1 MSAVGDAAGP
11 RGRYAFLRTSR
22 WVRLVALLVAA
33 SIACALLGVWQ
44 WGRYVDRHA
53 AAEQVAAVYDAEPV
67 PLEEALRSPTG
78 PVRADEEWQP
88 VELRGRYVEGGTVLL
103 RNRPVEGTPA
113 VHVVAP
119 FVARTGGGEVLV
131 VVDRGW
137 VPAEVADSG
146 GAVPQPPAGEVTLTA
161 RLRAAEAPHDRV
173 PPAGQVYTLAPSQVL
188 DAVGGVTDLGAVAD
202 VPVLDGYVVAAAE
215 DPTAAEAVGGYG
227 RPGSKHVM
235 NISYAFQ
242 WWVFS
247 AGMLVALVVL
257 ARREAAERSGHGPVR
272 RVGRAEFDEDLE
284 VYTQLRAHAALPAGN
299 GGAPG
304 LGSRG
309 AAGLDAAPRDE
320 ASHGPRI
327 IEAVSPGS
335 GAADPGS
342 EDRAARPS
350 QAPPSSQHGPHGQ
363 R

>member
-11 RGRYAFLRTSR
+11 RGRYAFLRTRR
-22 WVRLVALLVAA
+22 WVRLTALLVAA
-33 SIACALLGVWQ
+33 SVACALLGVWQ
-44 WGRYVDRHA
+44 WGRFTDRHA
-53 AAEQVAAVYDAEPV
+53 EAEQVSAAYDADPV

-78 PVRADEEWQP
+78 PVRADEQWQP
-88 VELRGRYVEGGTVLL
+88 VELRGRYLDGGTVLL

-119 FVARTGGGEVLV
+119 FVARTDDGEVLV
-131 VVDRGW
+131 AVDRGW
-137 VPAEVADSG
+137 VPAQVADG
-146 GAVPQPPAGEVTLTA
+146 GGTVPQPPDGEVTLTA
-161 RLRAAEAPHDRV
+161 RLRTAEAAHERV
-173 PPAGQVYTLAPSQVL
+173 PPAGQVYTLAPAQVL

-202 VPVLDGYVVAAAE
+202 LPVLDGYVIAAAE
-215 DPTAAEAVGGYG
+215 DPEAAGAVGGYG
-227 RPGSKHVM
+227 RPGSKHAM

-284 VYTQLRAHAALPAGN
+284 VYTQLRAHAALPSGPTSPREVTSSPGRHAN
-299 GGAPG
+299 IDALPGA
-304 LGSRG
+304 
-309 AAGLDAAPRDE
+309 RDVT
-320 ASHGPRI
+320 AGPRV
-327 IEAVSPGS
+327 IE
-335 GAADPGS
+335 AADPGS
-342 EDRAARPS
+342 MTADPGAADRAARSP
-350 QAPPSSQHGPHGQ
+350 QAPPSSPHLE